1 MTASSVI
8 DDSLVQAPIAL
19 NLGAL
24 LPWDAERFYLFCQA
38 NRELRIERDARG
50 KVIVM
55 APTGAQS
62 SAANADLTM
71 QLRLWALKDGSGV
84 VFDSSGGF
92 TLPNGAMR
100 SPDVSWVRRSRLA
113 RLTAQQRARFLP
125 LCPDFVIELRSPTD
139 RVADLQDKMT
149 EYMANGASSGLLI
162 DPLARN
168 LYLYHPGGLQATL
181 RSPATWMADAVMP
194 GLTLD
199 LAGIWE
205 PGW

>member
-1 MTASSVI
+1 MTATPVI

-19 NLGAL
+19 DFATL
-24 LPWDAERFYLFCQA
+24 LQWDAERFYEFCQA
-38 NRELRIERDARG
+38 NRELRIEREAQG
-50 KVIVM
+50 TVIIM
-55 APTGAQS
+55 APAGAES

-71 QLRLWALKDGSGV
+71 QLRVWALKEGSGV

-92 TLPNGAMR
+92 ALPDGAVR

-113 RLTAQQRARFLP
+113 PLSASQRARFLP

-139 RVADLQDKMT
+139 RLVDLHDKMS
-149 EYMANGASSGLLI
+149 EYMANGASHGLLI
-162 DPLARN
+162 DPLARV
-168 LYLYHPGGLQATL
+168 LQVYGPEGLQATL
-181 RSPATWMADAVMP
+181 RAPATWTAAADMP

>member
-1 MTASSVI
+1 MTSSSLI

-19 NLGAL
+19 DFAAL
-24 LPWDAERFYLFCQA
+24 PQWDAERFYLFCQA
-38 NRELRIERDARG
+38 NRELRIEREARG

-55 APTGAQS
+55 APAGAES

-71 QLRLWALKDGSGV
+71 QLRLWALKEGSGV

-92 TLPNGAMR
+92 TLPDGATR

-113 RLTAQQRARFLP
+113 PLSAHQRSRFLP

-139 RVADLQDKMT
+139 RLIDLQDKMS
-149 EYMANGASSGLLI
+149 EYMANGASCGLLI
-162 DPLARN
+162 DPLTRV
-168 LYLYHPGGLQATL
+168 LQVYGPEGLQATL
-181 RSPATWMADAVMP
+181 HTPASWAADAAMP
-194 GLTLD
+194 QLTLD
-199 LAGIWE
+199 LTGIWE